1 MTIALSFLLFL
12 FGPQLQTLNGTVLDS
27 AGGAVVGARVEI
39 AGPESQRA
47 ASTNEAGAFSIDAI
61 PPGHYSIRI
70 TANGFAP
77 YDGSIQVPS
86 EATQLTLQVAPHS
99 DDVIVTTTRVETP
112 LANVGVSATVLDRNA
127 IAEHQAAP
135 VLELL
140 RNVPGLAVSNTSRRG
155 GTTSIYTRGGGQEA
169 NLVLLDGIE
178 INDPGGGFNFAH
190 LMPTNVDRIEVV
202 RGPQSASYGSNAAAS
217 AIQVVSHKGSSED
230 GPASGFVSLEAGTF
244 DTYKYGTGVYGAVK
258 AFDYSIAADHLGTRG
273 EYTNDGYRNLT
284 LAENAGY
291 RVNEHSQIRLTAR
304 TIGSWV
310 GTPNKVD
317 YGLVDPDAFRVD
329 HGIVSGIR
337 YEAGSS
343 TFSHHIQL
351 GFTRLSDYFQDNIGE
366 GPFRIGAIVKG
377 TPAARGS
384 AGVRLVRFLSSTDLA
399 SSDYTIPAGTSLVQK
414 TVTLSPTG
422 ISETITQ
429 RRSAEY
435 QGGWNYSAQSSLIF
449 GYDFEQE
456 RGVAGTAPPLR
467 NNHGIFVSHHHKI
480 GSKLFLTESVRLE
493 NNSVFHRKATPRFSA
508 SYFLTST
515 TRLKGSGGTGITE
528 PSFIESYSN
537 DPTFVGNRNLK
548 PEQSRSIEAGIEQHF
563 LRSALVVDV
572 TGFNTA
578 FHDLIVFVF
587 PAAPALPTWI
597 NLDASRA
604 RGIESNA
611 TVRAA
616 WLRVHGQYTFLD
628 TRVTASSSPASA
640 STGIG
645 QELPHRPRHSGS
657 IDATVVFRR
666 GFVNLDTTFTGER
679 QDSDGVG
686 FGVVRNPRYERVDLG
701 GSYALTSSADLFVRA
716 GNLLNQHY
724 EEVLGYPALSRNV
737 MAGMKL
743 RWGRR

>member
-1 MTIALSFLLFL
+1 MIVALTFLVFL
-12 FGPQLQTLNGTVLDS
+12 STSQLQTLNGTVLDS
-27 AGGAVVGARVEI
+27 AGGAVAGARVEI
-39 AGPESQRA
+39 TGPGTPSA
-47 ASTNEAGAFSIDAI
+47 ASTNETGAFSIDEI
-61 PPGHYSIRI
+61 PPGRYSMRI

-77 YDGSIQVPS
+77 YEASIQVPS
-86 EATQLTLQVAPHS
+86 AAIQLTLQLAPHS

-135 VLELL
+135 VFELL

-169 NLVLLDGIE
+169 NLVLVDGIQ

-190 LMPTNVDRIEVV
+190 MTATNIDRIEVV

-217 AIQVVSHKGSSED
+217 AIQMVSHKGSSED
-230 GPASGFVSLEAGTF
+230 GPASGFVSFEAGTF
-244 DTYKYGTGVYGAVK
+244 DTYKYGVGISGAVK
-258 AFDYSIAADHLGTRG
+258 VFDYSIAADHLGTRG

-291 RVNEHSQIRLTAR
+291 RVNERSQIRLTAR

-317 YGLVDPDAFRVD
+317 YGLIDPDAFRTD

-337 YEAGSS
+337 YESGSS

-351 GFTRLSDYFQDNIGE
+351 GFTRLSDYFQDNMGE
-366 GPFRIGAIVKG
+366 GPFHIGAIVKG
-377 TPAARGS
+377 TPGARGS
-384 AGVRLVRFLSSTDLA
+384 AGVRLVRFLSSTNLA
-399 SSDYTIPAGTSLVQK
+399 SGAYTVPADASLVQRS
-414 TVTLSPTG
+414 VVLNPTG
-422 ISETITQ
+422 SSQTITQ

-435 QGGWNYSAQSSLIF
+435 QGGWNYSAQNSLIF

-467 NNHGIFVSHHHKI
+467 NNHGIFVSHQHEI
-480 GSKLFLTESVRLE
+480 GSKLFLTESARLE
-493 NNSVFHRKATPRFSA
+493 DNSVFHRKATPRLAA

-515 TRLKGSGGTGITE
+515 TRLKGSAGTGITE

-537 DPTFVGNRNLK
+537 DPTFVGNHNLK
-548 PEQSRSIEAGIEQHF
+548 PERSRSIETGIEQHF

-572 TGFNTA
+572 TGFNTT
-578 FHDLIVFVF
+578 FRDLIVFVI
-587 PAAPALPTWI
+587 PAPPALPTWI

-611 TVRAA
+611 TFRAA
-616 WLRVHGQYTFLD
+616 WLRVRGQYTFLD
-628 TRVTASSSPASA
+628 TRVTASSSPKSA

-657 IDATVVFRR
+657 IDATITFRR